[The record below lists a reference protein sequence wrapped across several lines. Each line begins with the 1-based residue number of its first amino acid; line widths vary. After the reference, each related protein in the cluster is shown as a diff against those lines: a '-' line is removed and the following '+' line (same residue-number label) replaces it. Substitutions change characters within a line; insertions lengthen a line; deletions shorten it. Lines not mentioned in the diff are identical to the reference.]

1 MHDGARSEPSIANA
15 EELTRPC
22 ITRAEMWDTC
32 HVNTCAAAGESFS
45 AGLETFG
52 AETDEAPCVVP
63 RRCAPYEER
72 RDDGS
77 DVEATRRARNAET
90 TEATLM
96 RRTVRGTPRRRKRR

>member
-1 MHDGARSEPSIANA
+1 
-15 EELTRPC
+15 
-22 ITRAEMWDTC
+22 MWDTC

-63 RRCAPYEER
+63 RRCAPCEGRRDDGSDGNDGSDAPCEER

-77 DVEATRRARNAET
+77 DVDAPRRARYVQP
-90 TEATLM
+90 TEAM
-96 RRTVRGTPRRRKRR
+96 